1 MASVASAL
9 GYRLWCSF
17 KRKWVLMLIFICIPI
32 LLSMMFLLVR
42 SEGGLSKGNKEEGP
56 TAPPPKK
63 KSDLLAHSCESSFLP
78 IAVCPSGIRTKNL
91 MEAASSILSNAEGLK
106 HVAYFDTP
114 DQVAEYLANYSKSQ
128 SVFGFCGFGINFIEM
143 SSTNL
148 TYFIR
153 SINADGWHTNKAYP
167 SSMIPGP
174 MDVNDFYIHRGFLA
188 LQIAI
193 NEAYSK
199 TVLNITLPD
208 WEIQAFPY
216 PSYQKEDQYAVI
228 YMIMGYLNSYGLT
241 FLLVRFAVMMI
252 QEKASGIKELLRI
265 NGVKT
270 WMVYASWYFMFG
282 LISFFIALVIC
293 IIWKIPMKAG
303 AVLPATNPV
312 MLLIILTTYYWAAL
326 TSVGFIASLINE
338 PKFGTLFVVA
348 YWIGSDILVTQ
359 GLTNFRTTSSLVFLA
374 LLPNGG
380 IFGIF
385 EAIAEFEAA
394 GSGAGFTNLF
404 LSPPV
409 DKIILPI
416 GVNLLVMIASMFIY
430 LMLMAYIGAVKPGP
444 FGRARPWYFI
454 FPTRLWSRVQVEKVE
469 VFSGEN
475 GSPTRSLM
483 EPVGNEAIGLETVN
497 LLKIFGSL
505 VAVDQLNLKI
515 YKNQITAL
523 LGHNGAGK
531 STLFSMISGMYSPTS
546 GSVRTGEY
554 DIFHG
559 DNLERFRRDLG
570 FCPQHDLLIDELS
583 VEQHLIFFGMVK
595 GLSHAEAKTQSD
607 HWTQKFKIYDGRHK
621 QVSELSG
628 GMKRKLCLSV
638 ALVGNPQWLLLDE
651 PTSGLDPESRRDIWD
666 VLLTIRGNRT
676 IVISTHF
683 MEEADVLGDRIAIVA
698 HGQLK
703 CYGTAMFLKRHYG
716 SGYQLNFTT
725 NTGVKGLMNE
735 IKKHVLSATLI
746 NETESTL
753 LVGLPASEVKRFPE
767 LFRAIES
774 KYGNSVESSLS
785 CTTMD
790 DVFLKVQEDEGV
802 QMTIDEVDM
811 PTMIRE
817 THNLRAAQTK
827 GFKIWQQME
836 GLFIKRYKWA
846 FFNWASFI
854 VFIVLCPVLGTWMT
868 MSGCNN
874 SQQTSVIDELD
885 LSLEVYKDSL
895 AIVSRKPTEDKLAD
909 AFEKATLASG
919 STFTEVSNPNIT
931 SALLN
936 YAQEDL
942 FNYRARMVV
951 ALDSSSDVPNAL
963 YSTLAYHSMPIA
975 YSMLANALISQENSS
990 ATIQTYSYP
999 YTFNE
1004 ANCSGGGSILMI
1016 QWAIL
1021 WIVMGV
1027 AILASTSYF
1036 VVFPHTE
1043 RITQMK
1049 HLQLMTGA
1057 HPLVYWLTTLIAD
1070 FTIYMIP
1077 VVLTLIM
1084 IVALDT
1090 SKLFTYCV
1098 LLWALTL
1105 VLILFGLGGILFAY
1119 FCSYF
1124 FKTYTSAMEL
1134 CIFLSS
1140 MSAIVSLVGSQ
1151 FDQTKWF
1158 PYVFN
1163 LIPWIPFAVCLTK
1176 IVQWASQVA
1185 VCSTC
1190 QVGILAIQCEQLING
1205 ATLESF
1211 GMKEELIYLA
1221 VDPFIYLFLILL
1233 IDVGAFRP
1241 FMRSLNAFLYGP
1253 IIDSTDPSDL
1263 DVAGEKELVD
1273 ASKGDVHR
1281 DATFGC
1287 ESLLSCEQVLLGG
1300 TQRVSESHPL
1310 DKFGMPPIFVCDHL
1324 GKKFRRSLTATYD
1337 VSFTIQKGECF
1348 GLLGVNGA
1356 GKSTTFGMLTGSV
1369 IPTRGDARIMNYSL
1383 SGNRTQYLKRLGYC
1397 PQLDGLLL
1405 ELSART
1411 LLSVF
1416 GRLRGVPSSE
1426 LANITQKWID
1436 VLDMTNICD
1445 RPCKDYSGGNKRKLS
1460 TALALIADPPV
1471 VLLDEPTTGVDPVIR
1486 RKIWAILKH
1495 CRESNGQTVIITSHS
1510 MDECEAVCGRLT
1522 IMVKGLMKC
1531 IGTVPRLK
1539 TVYGQGYILLVKLVF
1554 SCTEEQA
1561 VEIQSKI
1568 EKTFSPHI
1576 RLQDKQHGLFNFHIT
1591 SKSVKLHY
1599 MFDMMLDMKLKYKE
1613 IEDFSLSDISLEQ
1626 VFLSLAKDK

>member
-1 MASVASAL
+1 
-9 GYRLWCSF
+9 
-17 KRKWVLMLIFICIPI
+17 
-32 LLSMMFLLVR
+32 MMFLLVK
-42 SEGGLSKGNKEEGP
+42 SEGGLSKGNVEEGP
-56 TAPPPKK
+56 IIPPPK
-63 KSDLLAHSCESSFLP
+63 S
-78 IAVCPSGIRTKNL
+78 R
-91 MEAASSILSNAEGLK
+91 SSILSDNGCANFFSPFA
-106 HVAYFDTP
+106 VSPDDTATKNLIQTVSALLP
-114 DQVAEYLANYSKSQ
+114 RGKTEPVFFATPEQVEEYLSEASKG
-128 SVFGFCGFGINFIEM
+128 VPKFGSCGFGVNIIQMTPTNF
-143 SSTNL
+143 TYNL
-148 TYFIR
+148 R
-153 SINADGWHTNKAYP
+153 SIHADGWYTNKAFP

-174 MDVNDFYIHRGFLA
+174 MDVNDFYIDKGFLP

-193 NEAYSK
+193 DEAY
-199 TVLNITLPD
+199 TNNVLNISVPD
-208 WEIQAFPY
+208 WELQAFPY
-216 PSYQKEDQYAVI
+216 PSYRKEDQYAVV
-228 YMIMGYLNSYGLT
+228 YMIMGYVNSYGLT

-252 QEKASGIKELLRI
+252 QEKASGIKELLKI

-270 WMVYASWYFMFG
+270 WMIYGSWYFMFG

-293 IIWKIPMKAG
+293 VIWKFPMKAG
-303 AVLPATNPV
+303 AVLPATNPI
-312 MLLIILTTYYWAAL
+312 MLVIILTTYYWAAL

-338 PKFGTLFVVA
+338 PKFGTLLVVA
-348 YWIGSDILVTQ
+348 YWIGSDVLVTQ
-359 GLTNFRTTSSLVFLA
+359 GLTNFRSTSSLCMLA

-394 GSGAGFTNLF
+394 GSGAGFSNLF
-404 LSPPV
+404 LTPPV
-409 DKIILPI
+409 DKLILPI
-416 GVNLLVMIASMFIY
+416 GVNLLFMILSMFIY
-430 LMLMAYIGAVKPGP
+430 LMLMAYVGAVKPGP

-454 FPTRLWSRVQVEKVE
+454 FPTRLWSRVQAEKVE

-475 GSPTRSLM
+475 GSPSRSLI

-505 VAVDQLNLKI
+505 VAVDSLNLKI

-546 GSVRTGEY
+546 GSVRTGDY
-554 DIFHG
+554 DIFQG
-559 DNLERFRRDLG
+559 DNLDRFRRDLG

-595 GLSHAEAKTQSD
+595 GLTRAEAKTQSD
-607 HWTQKFKIYDGRHK
+607 HWTKKFKIYDGRHK
-621 QVSELSG
+621 QVSQLSG

-716 SGYQLNFTT
+716 SGYQLHFTT
-725 NTGVKGLMNE
+725 NTGVKGLMTE
-735 IKKHVLSATLI
+735 IKKHVLSATLV

-753 LVGLPASEVKRFPE
+753 LVGLPASEVKRFPD

-774 KYGNSVESSLS
+774 KYGTTVESSLA

-817 THNLRAAQTK
+817 THDRRAAQTK
-827 GFKIWQQME
+827 GFLIWQQME
-836 GLFIKRYKWA
+836 AFFIKRYKWA
-846 FFNWASFI
+846 YFNWASFI
-854 VFIVLCPVLGTWMT
+854 VFMILCPILGTWMT

-874 SQQTSVIDELD
+874 SQQTTKIDD
-885 LSLEVYKDSL
+885 LKISLEEYKDSL
-895 AIVSRKPTEDKLAD
+895 VFVLKKPINDQLAA
-909 AFEKATLASG
+909 AFEQETVASG
-919 STFTEVSNPNIT
+919 STVKEVTNPNI
-931 SALLN
+931 SAALLD
-936 YAQEDL
+936 YASEDL
-942 FNYRARMVV
+942 FDYRSRMIV
-951 ALDSSSDVPNAL
+951 ALDSLTGIPNAL
-963 YSTLAYHSMPIA
+963 YSTLAYHSLPVA
-975 YSMLANALISQENSS
+975 YGMLANALIKQGNSS
-990 ATIQTYSYP
+990 ASIQTYSHP
-999 YTFNE
+999 YSFNE
-1004 ANCSGGGSILMI
+1004 INCSQTGSSVLMI
-1016 QWAIL
+1016 QWTIL

-1027 AILASTSYF
+1027 ALLASTAYF

-1043 RITQMK
+1043 RITEMK

-1070 FTIYMIP
+1070 FTIYMLP
-1077 VVLTLIM
+1077 VVFTLIM
-1084 IVALDT
+1084 ILALDT
-1090 SKLFTYCV
+1090 NKLFSYCV
-1098 LLWALTL
+1098 LLGALTL
-1105 VLILFGLGGILFAY
+1105 VVILYGLGGILFTY
-1119 FCSYF
+1119 LCSYF

-1134 CIFLSS
+1134 CIFVPS
-1140 MSAIVSLVGSQ
+1140 MAAIVSLVGSL
-1151 FDQTKWF
+1151 FEQTKWF

-1163 LIPWIPFAVCLTK
+1163 LIPWVPFVGSLAK
-1176 IVQWASQVA
+1176 IVQWASQVS

-1190 QVGILAIQCEQLING
+1190 KVGKMAIICEKIIDET
-1205 ATLESF
+1205 TLSSF
-1211 GMKEELIYLA
+1211 DMKEELIYLA
-1221 VDPFIYLFLILL
+1221 LDPFLYLLLIIL

-1241 FMRSLNAFLYGP
+1241 LMKGLNAFLYGP
-1253 IIDSTDPSDL
+1253 IVNSDVPSDL
-1263 DVAGEKELVD
+1263 DVAEETELVD
-1273 ASKGDVHR
+1273 AAKGDHR
-1281 DATFGC
+1281 NGN
-1287 ESLLSCEQVLLGG
+1287 S
-1300 TQRVSESHPL
+1300 
-1310 DKFGMPPIFVCDHL
+1310 PIFVCDHL
-1324 GKKFRRSLTATYD
+1324 GKKFRRNLTATYD

-1369 IPTRGDARIMNYSL
+1369 IPTRGDARIMKYSL
-1383 SGNRTQYLKRLGYC
+1383 SGSRTEYLKRLGYC
-1397 PQLDGLLL
+1397 PQLAGLLP
-1405 ELSART
+1405 ELTART

-1426 LANITQKWID
+1426 LPNITQKWID

-1460 TALALIADPPV
+1460 TAMALIADPPV

-1522 IMVKGLMKC
+1522 IMVKGFMKC

-1554 SCTEEQA
+1554 SCSQEQCDE
-1561 VEIQSKI
+1561 VQSKI
-1568 EKTFSPHI
+1568 EETFNPHI

-1591 SKSVKLHY
+1591 SKSVKLHF
-1599 MFDMMLDMKLKYKE
+1599 MFDKMLDLKSKYE
-1613 IEDFSLSDISLEQ
+1613 CIEDFSLSDISLEQ